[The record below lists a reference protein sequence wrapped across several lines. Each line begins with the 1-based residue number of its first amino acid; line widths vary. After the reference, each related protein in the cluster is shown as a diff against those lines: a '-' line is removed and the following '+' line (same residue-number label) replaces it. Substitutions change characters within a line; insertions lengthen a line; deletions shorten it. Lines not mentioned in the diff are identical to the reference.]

1 MYQYHRDE
9 RFDGAVPASRYKLPP
24 RKFKSMLLNMGEM
37 LAESN
42 KVNMDFK
49 SRMSI
54 INIYKIPS
62 QKCDDQERVDMDL
75 AIPATVCFLFAVVPL
90 LLEGSSSSS
99 VSLLAYL
106 NYCEN

>member
-42 KVNMDFK
+42 KVNMDFTSSM
-49 SRMSI
+49 SRVNMLQ
-54 INIYKIPS
+54 NPIP
-62 QKCDDQERVDMDL
+62 KM
-75 AIPATVCFLFAVVPL
+75 
-90 LLEGSSSSS
+90 
-99 VSLLAYL
+99 
-106 NYCEN
+106 